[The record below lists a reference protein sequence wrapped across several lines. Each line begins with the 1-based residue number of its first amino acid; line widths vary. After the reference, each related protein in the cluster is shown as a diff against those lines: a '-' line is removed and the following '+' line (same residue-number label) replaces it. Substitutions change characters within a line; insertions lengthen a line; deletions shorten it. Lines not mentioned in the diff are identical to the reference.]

1 VVSTGAQRRHR
12 LGFSTRRLRH
22 LQFQPHSGRNHSAW
36 GNALTS
42 CVEKSRLNSHT
53 KRRAQFA
60 VSLLTD
66 ALSPTN
72 TLLGNPASLKR

>member
-1 VVSTGAQRRHR
+1 MSSTGLDRERGATPFYR
-12 LGFSTRRLRH
+12 LC
-22 LQFQPHSGRNHSAW
+22 LQGNLAW

-42 CVEKSRLNSHT
+42 CVEKSGLNSHT

-60 VSLLTD
+60 ASLLTD